1 MNLKHLILI
10 SFLSLYL
17 SKSWGVKPDSFFHHS
32 VGTEKKPWTDKA
44 FLNDPKDFQFA
55 IVSDRTGGPRAGV
68 FPRAVDKLN
77 LLRPE
82 FVVTV
87 GDLIQG
93 GAGNRNVEKLKD
105 QWKEFNSFIQ
115 GFDMPFF
122 YLPGNHDLGN
132 EVADQIWDDM
142 FGVRYYSFVYR
153 DVLFLCL
160 NTQGGPGSKPAK
172 LEDEQI
178 KWALAELKKNKE
190 VRWTL
195 VFMHQPLWLMEDG
208 ILIRDRGKKILRK
221 TETGWP
227 KVEKAL
233 KGRKHTVFAG
243 HVHHY
248 GKYLRNGASF
258 YTLGTTGG
266 GSKLRGE
273 AFGEFDHATWVT
285 MTEAGPIMANLA
297 IDGIMKDDVTTE
309 NHQKFWRS
317 LEFEEYF
324 KKGTDLN
331 GKEISLILSNPFDF
345 EIDGRLAWVRP
356 NSSSWE
362 IKPVAVNLSLSPG
375 SKKKWVFEIDLLEDA
390 KRGGMR
396 QLPKLEVRFK
406 DEAKVLD
413 LEMLM
418 SIPLEK

>member
-1 MNLKHLILI
+1 MN
-10 SFLSLYL
+10 
-17 SKSWGVKPDSFFHHS
+17 
-32 VGTEKKPWTDKA
+32 E
-44 FLNDPKDFQFA
+44 PKDFQFA
-55 IVSDRTGGPRAGV
+55 IVSDRTGGRRVGV

-82 FVVTV
+82 FVITV

-93 GAGNRNVEKLKD
+93 GAGNRNVEKLKG

-172 LEDEQI
+172 LEDKQI

-195 VFMHQPLWLMEDG
+195 VFMHQPLWLMEEG
-208 ILIRDRGKKILRK
+208 ILIRDKGKKILRK
-221 TETGWP
+221 TESGWP

-248 GKYLRNGASF
+248 SKYLRNGTSF

-375 SKKKWVFEIDLLEDA
+375 SEKKWVFQIDRLEDA
-390 KRGGMR
+390 KRGGLR

-406 DEAKVLD
+406 DETKVLD